1 MESDA
6 PHLEK
11 VRANQMNNYQN
22 ENSQEKNDLYKKR
35 KNAMTHLTHRRLREV
50 HSLRRSAR
58 PDS

>member
-11 VRANQMNNYQN
+11 VSANQMHNYQN

-35 KNAMTHLTHRRLREV
+35 KNARG
-50 HSLRRSAR
+50 R
-58 PDS
+58 PKFCVNRKMQCK